1 MASPGSRTRT
11 LIIYKE
17 LESKVKNKVKEK
29 DKVNKR
35 EREKIKEVY
44 KKKLSKGLFLTGHL
58 LLQTEK
64 KNF

>member
-29 DKVNKR
+29 KLAFLA
-35 EREKIKEVY
+35 
-44 KKKLSKGLFLTGHL
+44 KKS
-58 LLQTEK
+58 
-64 KNF
+64 